1 MESSEF
7 TFHIW
12 SGDDDVK
19 LVFPKTTKV
28 KEVEEAAIKEL
39 GLEGGSDTF
48 ELVYDG
54 RTLEPDERPLVSFSI
69 PQRAC
74 LELVATGQGV

>member
-1 MESSEF
+1 MENSEF

-19 LVFPKTTKV
+19 LTFPKTTKV

-74 LELVATGQGV
+74 LELVATG